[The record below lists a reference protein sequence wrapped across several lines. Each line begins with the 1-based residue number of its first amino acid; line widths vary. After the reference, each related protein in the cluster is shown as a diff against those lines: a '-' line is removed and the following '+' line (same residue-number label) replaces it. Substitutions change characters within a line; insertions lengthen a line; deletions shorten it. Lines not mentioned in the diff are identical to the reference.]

1 MRRADWIFAI
11 ALVGSALSCR
21 RGSVEKPAP
30 PATVVGKKPESE
42 MARITLT
49 PEAEARIGL
58 ALAPVTTRKSPRTR
72 TVGGDVLPS
81 SGRSTM
87 IVAPVAGRLA
97 LAGTTSLTV
106 GQTVKRGDAL
116 LRLTPVATVD
126 RDLKATANR
135 TVSIAES
142 RLAAMDARLQRA
154 EKLLADG
161 AGSARAVEEARADR
175 DTAKAELEAAKSRV
189 GMLDHSP
196 LDSDVAVTL
205 RAPEDGVIRA
215 VSALPSSM
223 VPAGAPLLELVGTGA
238 LWVKVNVFVGDLRA
252 IRRGS
257 SAHVRPLTAKPSPTD
272 IEALPIEG
280 PPTSDPV
287 TTSFD
292 LYYSLPK
299 DSDFRPGERVAATL
313 TYGDDVEAPTVP
325 EGAIVRDVTGAA
337 WVYERVG
344 EHAFERRRVEVLRV
358 GEDGALLGHGLT
370 PGAQVVATGAV
381 ELYGAEF
388 GMGK

>member
-1 MRRADWIFAI
+1 MRRADWMFVI
-11 ALVGSALSCR
+11 ALASSVISCR
-21 RGSVEKPAP
+21 RGSDEKPTP

-42 MARITLT
+42 IARTTLT
-49 PEAEARIGL
+49 PEAEARIGID
-58 ALAPVTTRKSPRTR
+58 LAPVTARKSPRTR

-81 SGRSTM
+81 SGRSIM
-87 IVAPVAGRLA
+87 VVAPVAGRLA
-97 LAGTTSLTV
+97 LAGTTSYAV

-116 LRLTPVATVD
+116 LRLTPVAMVD

-135 TVSIAES
+135 TVSVAES
-142 RLAAMDARLQRA
+142 RLAAMEARLSRA

-175 DTAKAELEAAKSRV
+175 DTAKAELDAAKSRV

-196 LDSDVAVTL
+196 LDSDVAVVL

-257 SAHVRPLTAKPSPTD
+257 SARVRPLTEKPSSTD
-272 IEALPIEG
+272 IEVLPVEG
-280 PPTSDPV
+280 PPTSDPL

-299 DSDFRPGERVAATL
+299 EADFRPGERVSVTL
-313 TYGDDVEAPTVP
+313 VYGDDVEMPNVP
-325 EGAIVRDVTGAA
+325 ESAIVRDVTGAA
-337 WVYERVG
+337 WVYERVA
-344 EHAFERRRVEVLRV
+344 EHAFERRRVEVLRI
-358 GEDGALLGHGLT
+358 GQEGAVLGRGLA
-370 PGAQVVATGAV
+370 PGAQVVAAGAV